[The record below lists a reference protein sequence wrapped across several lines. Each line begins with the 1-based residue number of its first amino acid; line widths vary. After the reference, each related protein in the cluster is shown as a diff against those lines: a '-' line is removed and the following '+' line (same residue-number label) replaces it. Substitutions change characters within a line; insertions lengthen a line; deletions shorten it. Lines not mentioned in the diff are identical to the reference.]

1 MQITYRSYHVGSI
14 NQSGKGKPATQRGF
28 DLVVV
33 SIPLDFR
40 LEAGE
45 TGKRW
50 MLSDLT
56 VDLLVHRSDGD
67 KWLLGSGSFTEM
79 LTPANQALDLARS
92 VEVRCSPRGL
102 AQYEVFRDGGPVRLR
117 CEVRGIIYGLL
128 KAGGAEHLSDPSP
141 VFGSMEIEWSRED
154 WTNALN
160 SCGLSTSVLVEIPLP
175 LAGEGVTDD
184 GRKALLDAFE
194 AFNHGGATAWK
205 NAVGHIRP
213 YLEAWKK
220 QERLPETDP
229 KDGSVADRTWKLL
242 NLRDALYKCCHLW
255 VHEPKSSCTR
265 SDALLALATF
275 SSLLQVRQE
284 DRNLP

>member
-1 MQITYRSYHVGSI
+1 MEITYRNQLVCSI
-14 NQSGKGKPATQRGF
+14 SQAEKGKPATRRGF

-45 TGKRW
+45 SDRHW
-50 MLSDLT
+50 MLSGLT
-56 VDLLVHRSDGD
+56 VDILVQHSGNET
-67 KWLLGSGSFTEM
+67 WLLGSGSHAEILRSANSPLKFT
-79 LTPANQALDLARS
+79 RS
-92 VEVRCSPRGL
+92 VDIRCSPRAL
-102 AQYEVFRDGGPVRLR
+102 AQYEGFRDGSPVRLR
-117 CEVRGIIYGLL
+117 CEVSGKICGLL
-128 KAGGAEHLSDPSP
+128 KAGGIDCLSNPMP
-141 VFGSMEIEWSRED
+141 VFCSMDIEWSRED

-175 LAGEGVTDD
+175 LVGDGLPDD
-184 GRKALLDAFE
+184 GRKALIDAVE

-205 NAVGHIRP
+205 NSVGHIRP
-213 YLEAWKK
+213 YLEAWRK
-220 QERLPETDP
+220 QERLPETEP

-265 SDALLALATF
+265 RDAQLALATF
-275 SSLLQVRQE
+275 SSLLQVRQ
-284 DRNLP
+284 D

>member
-1 MQITYRSYHVGSI
+1 MEITYRNRLVCSI
-14 NQSGKGKPATQRGF
+14 SQTEKGKPATRRGF
-28 DLVVV
+28 DLVVI

-45 TGKRW
+45 ADRHW

-56 VDLLVHRSDGD
+56 VDILVQQPGRE
-67 KWLLGSGSFTEM
+67 KWLLGSGSHAEM
-79 LTPANQALDLARS
+79 FRSANSPMNLTRS
-92 VEVRCSPRGL
+92 VDIHCSPRGL
-102 AQYEVFRDGGPVRLR
+102 AQYEAFRDGGPVQLR
-117 CEVRGIIYGLL
+117 CEVSGKVCGLL
-128 KAGGAEHLSDPSP
+128 KANGADYISNPSLFSD
-141 VFGSMEIEWSRED
+141 SMEIEWSRES
-154 WTNALN
+154 WTNALG

-175 LAGEGVTDD
+175 LMGEGVPDD
-184 GRKALLDAFE
+184 GRKALIDAFE

-205 NAVGHIRP
+205 NSVGHIRP

-220 QERLPETDP
+220 QERLPETEP

-265 SDALLALATF
+265 RDALLALATF
-275 SSLLQVRQE
+275 SALLQVRQG
-284 DRNLP
+284 